1 MNITDK
7 LTILA
12 DAAKYDVSCASSGSR
27 RKNTG
32 QRLGNAAACGICHS
46 YTEDGRCVSLL
57 KILLTNYCIY
67 DCAYCVNRQSNDVPR
82 AAFTSEEVVSLTT
95 DFYRRNYIEGLFL
108 SSGVMGSPDATMEHL
123 VRAVRLLR
131 EEGFNGYI
139 HLKCVPDAS
148 ERLIQQA
155 GLHAD
160 RLSVNIE
167 LPSER
172 SLRRLTRDKS
182 YSSVLTPMGI
192 IQDNILQTRAD
203 RKRLRHV
210 PSFAP
215 AGQSTQ
221 LIIGASPESD
231 YEILSL
237 ANLLYKEKTLKRV
250 YYSAYIPVLKPTQ
263 GMPDICEPP
272 LQRENRLY
280 QSDWLIRLYGFSLDE
295 LITPK
300 TPFLDLNMDP
310 KQAYA
315 LSHPEAFPVDINT
328 ADREMIL
335 RVPGIGI
342 KSANRIVGL
351 RRRGRIRYEHLKQMG
366 VVLARANGHIRC
378 DGMPTPH
385 WVNTFPADTVAER
398 PGREGRIHTKPPRVM
413 IYDGSFDGLLTVI
426 YRTYQ
431 DRRVPAAIKPS
442 KQPQLG
448 LFDEHTTVA
457 SDLAIA
463 ERVWEG
469 LKKRLGWKHRQKL
482 YHAFL
487 SGAPEVEMAICR
499 YVHDVVPAG
508 IGDKAHLASHLRIH
522 SLAQRVRREAHRMKG
537 FVRFQRVD
545 DDRYLALVS
554 PRYDVLPLIRRHFEA
569 RFADQEWIIYDTR
582 RNYGLVY
589 DGAATEA
596 LQLDLTQLRS
606 APSDVEANERQYQS
620 LWQQYYRAIN
630 IDLRNN
636 SRLHR
641 QKLPRRYWRY
651 LTEKQGIRDLE
662 IGDVH

>member
-1 MNITDK
+1 MNIKDK

-27 RKNTG
+27 RRNTAR
-32 QRLGNAAACGICHS
+32 RLGNAAASGICHT

-57 KILLTNYCIY
+57 KILLTNYCSY

-82 AAFTSEEVVSLTT
+82 AAFTSEEIVSLTI

-108 SSGVMGSPDATMEHL
+108 SSGVMGNPDATMEHL
-123 VRAVRLLR
+123 VRSVRLLR
-131 EEGFNGYI
+131 KEGFNGYI

-148 ERLIQQA
+148 KRLIQLA

-167 LPSER
+167 LPSEQ

-192 IQDNILQTRAD
+192 IQDNIAQTRAD
-203 RKRLRHV
+203 LKRLRHV
-210 PSFAP
+210 PTFAP

-237 ANLLYKEKTLKRV
+237 ANLLYQEKSLKRV

-263 GMPDICEPP
+263 GMPDIVEPP

-280 QSDWLIRLYGFSLDE
+280 QSDWLIRLYGFSLEE
-295 LITPK
+295 LITPE
-300 TPFLDLNMDP
+300 TPFLDLEMDP

-315 LSHPEAFPVDINT
+315 QSHPEAFPVDINT

-366 VVLARANGHIRC
+366 VVLSRATGHIHC

-385 WVNTFPADTVAER
+385 WVNTFSADRAVGGPEKK
-398 PGREGRIHTKPPRVM
+398 GRIQAKAPLVM
-413 IYDGSFDGLLTVI
+413 IYDGTFDGLLTLI
-426 YRTYQ
+426 YRTYK
-431 DRRVPAAIKPS
+431 DRGVPEAIKRS
-442 KQPQLG
+442 NQPQLG
-448 LFDEHTTVA
+448 LFDEHTTVV

-469 LKKRLGWKHRQKL
+469 FKKRLGWKQRQKL

-487 SGAPEVEMAICR
+487 SSASDVEMAICR
-499 YVHDVVPAG
+499 YVHDVIPAG
-508 IGDKAHLASHLRIH
+508 CGYKAHLKSHLRIH
-522 SLAQRVRREAHRMKG
+522 SLSQRVRREAHRMKG
-537 FVRFQRVD
+537 FVRFQRVAD
-545 DDRYLALVS
+545 SRYLALVS
-554 PRYDVLPLIRRHFEA
+554 PQYDVLPLVRRHFEA
-569 RFADQEWIIYDTR
+569 RFTDQAWIIYDTR

-589 DGAATEA
+589 DGGTTKA
-596 LQLDLTQLRS
+596 LQMDLTRLRA
-606 APSDVEANERQYQS
+606 APSDVETNERYNQS

-630 IDLRNN
+630 IDLRHNPK
-636 SRLHR
+636 LHL
-641 QKLPRRYWRY
+641 QKLPRHYWRY
-651 LTEKQGIRDLE
+651 LIEKQ
-662 IGDVH
+662 